1 MIMTE
6 QLQPSGANRVNFRR
20 LSMEPTHAGA
30 STLRQ
35 TVYQPLP
42 QIDVERI
49 AKIAGKSLPIPNWMV
64 AVSCAAALGLS
75 VALSAGI
82 VNSPATA
89 ASSYVQSGVG
99 GESARLVWS
108 GSMALAQTSSPVD
121 ESKTS
126 QIATLQ
132 GQVHSMSS
140 DLQQLQQD
148 NDALRNLN
156 QQQSSDLT
164 SARSNLAAS
173 QDALSGQSQDMDAR
187 LSDIQQNLDGK
198 VSDLQGAVSSADDT
212 INAIR
217 KLLGMPAISMSSG
230 N

>member
-1 MIMTE
+1 
-6 QLQPSGANRVNFRR
+6 
-20 LSMEPTHAGA
+20 
-30 STLRQ
+30 
-35 TVYQPLP
+35 
-42 QIDVERI
+42 
-49 AKIAGKSLPIPNWMV
+49 
-64 AVSCAAALGLS
+64 
-75 VALSAGI
+75 
-82 VNSPATA
+82 
-89 ASSYVQSGVG
+89 
-99 GESARLVWS
+99 
-108 GSMALAQTSSPVD
+108 
-121 ESKTS
+121 
-126 QIATLQ
+126 
-132 GQVHSMSS
+132 MSS

-217 KLLGMPAISMSSG
+217 KLLGMPAISISAG